1 MLSNLFYPIVLAVID
16 EPKSVHRQF
25 KQADEVRMV
34 GSIISIKQTK
44 MLEILHQLPWHV
56 SAQQAK

>member
-16 EPKSVHRQF
+16 ELKSIHGQF

-34 GSIISIKQTK
+34 GSTISIK
-44 MLEILHQLPWHV
+44 
-56 SAQQAK
+56 